1 MPAREPRAEAQ
12 SASPKWQAPA
22 PGPSDAQTA
31 ATRMPALLP
40 FLLVVPSGLC
50 NALSLVALPY
60 FLAQRG
66 LQMQQVG
73 LSVAVS
79 MLPHAWRFLL
89 GPLADL
95 WLRRRSWYLL
105 AVMTSA
111 VSTIALYSLLDR
123 GTPPMALINLLLL
136 CVSLGA
142 AMADTTVASLSAS
155 GVPAAQQTRAA
166 SAYTLGQLVWQG
178 LLGSLVL
185 LLREPPGWLAHR
197 VRWLPLSHTGV
208 GVVAAIVL
216 LASAL
221 SMLWVR
227 EAPRRGRL
235 PVDVGPRSLGVA
247 DEAHALYRPLWREV
261 LQFVRSRA
269 GMLGLLACILPLG
282 TSALDCLE
290 GALAGDYRAGA
301 SHVAFVGGIGG
312 TLAGVVGAL
321 AGSVVVARLGR
332 LSAYL
337 AVSAA
342 MGVTALTLAIL
353 PANPGMYVG
362 GMLFY
367 GCLASACAAA
377 FNAYAFELI
386 ASCRAPSSVCGLLY
400 GAVNLP
406 LSYMLI
412 VDGWA
417 HTRAGRG
424 GLFFVDGLA
433 CLVGVAGLIFVSRV
447 GLRQASPALSP
458 ATE

>member
-1 MPAREPRAEAQ
+1 
-12 SASPKWQAPA
+12 
-22 PGPSDAQTA
+22 
-31 ATRMPALLP
+31 MPALLP

-66 LQMQQVG
+66 LQMQEVG

-79 MLPHAWRFLL
+79 MLPHAWRFML

-105 AVMTSA
+105 AVATSA
-111 VSTIALYSLLDR
+111 ISAVGLYSLLDR
-123 GTPPMALINLLLL
+123 ATPPLALINLLLL
-136 CVSLGA
+136 GVSLGV
-142 AMADTTVASLSAS
+142 AMADTAVASLSAS
-155 GVPAAQQTRAA
+155 GVPAQQQTRAA
-166 SAYTLGQLVWQG
+166 SAYTLGQLAWQG
-178 LLGSLVL
+178 ILGSLIL
-185 LLREPPGWLAHR
+185 LLREPPSWVAHR
-197 VRWLPLSHTGV
+197 IGWLPLSHTGV
-208 GVVAAIVL
+208 GIVAAVGM
-216 LASAL
+216 LAAA
-221 SMLWVR
+221 MAVLWVH
-227 EAPRRGRL
+227 EAPRRTALAIGAA
-235 PVDVGPRSLGVA
+235 VRSGGVT
-247 DEAHALYRPLWREV
+247 DEAQALYRPLWREIV
-261 LQFVRSRA
+261 QFVRSRA
-269 GMLGLLACILPLG
+269 GMIGVLACILPLG
-282 TSALDCLE
+282 TSAIDCLE

-301 SHVAFVGGIGG
+301 SHVAFIGGIGG

-321 AGSVVVARLGR
+321 AGSVLVTRLGR
-332 LSAYL
+332 FSAYL
-337 AVSAA
+337 LASAA
-342 MGVTALTLAIL
+342 MGVTALALAIL
-353 PANPGMYVG
+353 PANPSMYVA

-367 GCLASACAAA
+367 GTLASACAAA
-377 FNAYAFELI
+377 FNAYAFALI

-433 CLVGVAGLIFVSRV
+433 CLVGVAGLIVVSRA
-447 GLRQASPALSP
+447 GQRQASPALSP